1 MNAAKTIRIL
11 LADDHEVVRRGLRA
25 LLEMQPGWEVC
36 GEAENG
42 RAAVE
47 LAQRLAPDIVVMDIG
62 MKQLNGFEATRQI
75 LERTRGIEVLVLSIH
90 DNEQTVR
97 EVLGA
102 GARGYVLK
110 SDAGRDLVAAVGA
123 LLRRETFFSPT
134 VAQSVRAA
142 ALRVAGARRPSL
154 RPAGELTRR
163 EREVLQLL
171 AEGRTNKAVAQALGI
186 SVKTAETHRARIMRK
201 LGMKSVAEL
210 VRYAIRNGFIEA

>member
-1 MNAAKTIRIL
+1 MSAKPIRIL
-11 LADDHEVVRRGLRA
+11 LADDHEIVRRGLRA
-25 LLEMQPGWEVC
+25 LLETHPGWEVC
-36 GEAENG
+36 GEAADG

-47 LAQRLAPDIVVMDIG
+47 LAQKLSPDIVVMDIG
-62 MKQLNGFEATRQI
+62 MPQLNGFEATRQI
-75 LERTRGIEVLVLSIH
+75 LERTRGIEVLVLSMH
-90 DNEQTVR
+90 DSEQMVR
-97 EVLGA
+97 EVIGA

-110 SDAGRDLVAAVGA
+110 SDAGRDLVAAVEA
-123 LLRRETFFSPT
+123 LLRREQFFSPS
-134 VAQSVRAA
+134 VASSVRASD
-142 ALRVAGARRPSL
+142 LKVAGSKRPSL